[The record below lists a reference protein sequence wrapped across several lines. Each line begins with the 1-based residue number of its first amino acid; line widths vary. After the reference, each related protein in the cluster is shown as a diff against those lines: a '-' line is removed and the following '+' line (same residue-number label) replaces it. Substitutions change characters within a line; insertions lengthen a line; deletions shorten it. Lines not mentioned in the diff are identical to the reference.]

1 MSKQLIDIGI
11 QGNDGTGDSIRESF
25 RKVNENFNEL
35 YAIFGAGGTI
45 GFTNLGDAPA
55 SYAANQVIMAN
66 PAGSALTARTLI
78 GEGIG
83 FDASDDTVL
92 KIISLAGKLVD
103 ELNPKLN
110 GPLNISGQPIG
121 NIPDPT
127 QSLVTA
133 FNAAHPN
140 SQTSLAGLAI
150 SKGYADKSY
159 VRVSASGTLTDPL
172 KTRDE
177 PLRPE
182 TLLEDGS
189 ANPDYDVTLTGNY
202 LKNEAVQRQ
211 HVVYRGG
218 DTMTGPL
225 TLSDHPAPLAG
236 YGTPNNGADLQAAS
250 KFYVDN
256 ATYTS
261 GVNLYV
267 STNGDDLQSKTPPG
281 KEGRYWNYAYKTV
294 GAAALQAEN
303 LINLAS
309 SEPGPYRQRLIY
321 TVGPDTSFSTVQG
334 VTLTGG
340 NSAIPGYT
348 AASDLL
354 AANRSFIQNETIA
367 YLNNKY
373 VNTFSYNKSKCQRDV
388 QLILEAVGNDLVL
401 GTTFNSTRAATGYFN
416 STSAKVLSNQL
427 IQTIDGI
434 NFARDQILNYSY
446 NSSSVTTYI
455 NSVIDAICYDLA
467 FQSNYQSIVAGL
479 NFDFATTDLS
489 ATQMVDV
496 LNDLKVQIIAL
507 PEVAAVTT
515 AVTSIT
521 KNIATIVDIIETGD
535 VPTPTFS
542 PLSNTSSGLVS
553 AKELL
558 ISNIKF
564 IQAEVIAYL
573 STEFPT
579 LQYNRAT
586 CQRDVKYIVWALV
599 YDMFYGGNVQSI
611 YTANRYWIG
620 NQRQI
625 QALEVPGTTAAIR
638 YINDLAQAV
647 IVNGTTATLYQ
658 QSVSQYRNET
668 FQGGFAG
675 STSIATNV
683 ETMAGI
689 VYSQTAPDGAPTY
702 ISPPTL
708 ATDIANAKAIILA
721 NKQFIRDE
729 VLAYITERLNPLSIP
744 YYNPAT
750 CSRDTGYVIDALVH
764 DLIYGGNVETIN
776 AALAYYVGATA
787 GTTFTYNEAK
797 CKRDVGLIVNAVFND
812 LVLGTNYQTATAGLA
827 YLRAYNTLNYGTQKA
842 QTIDGINKAR
852 DLAISLMTDSGA
864 IATITAYMNTV
875 TDIIQNGVGNA
886 PALTYTNPTGI
897 STYRANAQLTLI
909 ANKAFLQAEVI
920 AYIAANLNPGT
931 IPNYNSTTCSR
942 DVGYM
947 IDAIIYDLT
956 YGGNSATV
964 AAANTYYN
972 AGVSINASE
981 ISATVSAY
989 TRLQTVIS
997 QVVQNTTVSKSAGNA
1012 ASQNT
1017 SNPAA
1022 DAGTGTAAS
1031 TLVGYLINI
1040 VSGGVAADPTIIAP
1054 TLSAGN
1060 SSYYIISNTVLAS
1073 LSSIQN
1079 GVIAYLNSTY
1089 NANSTASST
1098 IPQETVQ
1105 VANAFAQLKT
1115 LMPYLINNQTTWAYK
1130 AATNLTPQNTSL
1142 TSASLTGTSATRLNT
1157 LLQIVIDVVTSGP
1170 SAPAASTITQPTFTA
1185 GVNASL
1191 NADRTTILNNLTTIK
1206 SGVITYLNNTY
1217 SSSGFV
1223 YDQAK
1228 CARDVGIIVNSVLSD
1243 MVLGT
1248 NEGTVS
1254 AGLAYLR
1261 GYSSTVTSGQKAQ
1274 TIDGINKARDL
1285 ALSYISGSGTYS
1297 TSSAYIISSMQ
1308 LIVDIITAGRIA
1320 VPSVSPSLST
1330 VLAPFATARSAII
1343 ADRAT
1348 LQTEVTT
1355 YITQNFDV
1363 INDPVVIARITSLF
1377 GIITNLLQLGLST
1390 RTNPTYT
1397 TPSNV
1402 QAGFTNARRLILD
1415 NKDFILN
1422 ETIGWIDINQAGFTY
1437 DETKCRRDVGLIV
1450 NAVLDDLIFNTN
1462 YKTLTAAAAYLRSYS
1477 SVVTSTQKSQT
1488 IAGINKARDLVLA
1501 LITDPD
1507 AITFI
1512 TTNMAIVTSI
1522 INAVSMS
1529 GAPAVT
1535 YASPLNTDS
1544 GITGGVLQIKNN
1556 RQFLIE
1562 EVIAYINVNL
1572 NPGTIDQY
1580 NEATCRRDTG
1590 YVIDA
1595 IIYDLSYGGNSAI
1608 VTAADAYYNGV
1619 VNTIST
1625 EISAISSAYT
1635 RLKTV
1640 IGFIVQANITWTK
1653 TTGNTATQSTTGAAG
1668 SLVAATSAST
1678 SVQYVIDVVNGGV
1691 GAGPANVSPTYIN
1704 GANYASQN
1712 GSRALVLAGLTG
1724 VQNGVISFLN
1734 ATYQNLSY
1742 DPATCKR
1749 DLGYILEAV
1758 AYDITYGGNSAG
1770 AYAGFQYWQNGVRQ
1784 IAETEV
1790 EATLGAFNYAQQLC
1804 VLVSQNTAP
1813 SSIYSSTPQV
1823 INTNYIGGAIASG
1836 AINNSWNA
1844 VKGAAADNILAPIEE
1859 VFPDLTTGAYDDTL
1873 LGIRDI
1879 IQNNKTSIAF
1889 ATTNHLDIAFKG
1901 GFNYNEATCFRDV
1914 GLIIDAMRIDLLTG
1928 GNYQSVYAGKSYYKN
1943 ASAKAIAIGTQYTET
1958 TDGVLFAKNLA
1969 LQVLNQTTATRY
1981 QTLVTQVLNG
1991 SLSAS
1996 TIAKTTFA
2004 YNMDTILNIIQYGTG
2019 AAPGTS
2025 FGTGIWNI
2033 SISNGGNGY
2042 VDQGTPTN
2050 NDIIPAKVIVG
2061 INSQAFSSVVKY
2073 LPGVTA
2079 PNDII
2084 KVRLT
2089 KPAFYQVGE
2098 QIEFGEIVKDTQ
2110 IVIFVEAGVY
2120 YEDYPI
2126 KLSDN
2131 VSVKGDEFRRTIIRP
2146 LNRISQSPWRKVF
2159 FYRDSIIDAMELG
2172 PIDYATDYA
2181 SASSATLDG
2190 VSNKI
2195 IITLGTGQAP
2205 QDWINKVFMDDY
2217 QVTPGDY
2224 SKRGKAIVDSVSGN
2238 FMNCTVIYPFQAKGT
2253 RGAGTW
2259 HLYNTIN
2266 YGRHYLTDSLDVNSL
2281 AKNNREIDVFLCN
2294 DATRIN
2300 NLTLQGHGGF
2310 GMVLDPTGQIK
2321 TKSPYG
2327 QVCTSFSQSIN
2338 AKRFAGGQ
2346 FVDGFTGRLRGTI
2359 IGIADAG
2366 ITVTVQGAKNSGLD
2380 IRPPQPP
2387 CAFYVQ
2393 GFRYQINDVVSFDPV
2408 SATVV
2413 LTLDVATPYNAQA
2426 QYNNATCSRDV
2437 GLILDAVTND
2447 LVTGSNY
2454 QAVKA
2459 GQAYLRA
2466 DSSVVV
2472 STQLTQTIS
2481 GLNKAR
2487 DLAVAAVANSS
2498 NQTSIAASMATLNTI
2513 ITQGITASPTITYP
2527 ATVNTTTRSGYI
2539 KNNLQINRAFIQ
2551 QEITAYI
2558 ASTFAVRNIPNYN
2571 AVTCQ
2576 RDVGYMLDAICYDAM
2591 YGGNS
2596 AVWDSLLSYYGR
2608 SVDGETGINQIPGE
2622 ETYFQSAFTRLKTV
2636 VQQIVQNTTVTKSL
2650 GNTATQNTSI
2660 TAISSGDTEYTT
2672 LTTACDLI
2680 IDYVYDGIDNPTYT
2694 PRTAITLS
2702 GLDSTKLTSRASVLA
2717 AKSSIQTAV
2726 ISYLNSG
2733 GGLAIN
2739 IEMGGNK
2746 SMLANDFAMI
2756 NDLGYAIIAKNG
2768 AVTEQVSTFSYYCH
2782 THYWAA
2788 DGGQIRSVGGSN
2800 SHGDY
2805 GLRASGFD
2813 VTEKPDAV
2821 NLSYNMV
2828 QTAKVYKQG
2837 SVKGEMI
2844 PTTIKPA
2851 LAVWVIG
2858 WDYIPMTGSEIEI
2871 DHSQSGGN
2879 ITRYETSSVEHTTIT
2894 IGGQNVL
2901 KLSLS
2906 TAGNNGTS
2914 STGLSTAL
2922 YDGQLVTIRQLTGS
2936 KFYNI
2941 ANVNPTRPSTALQYN
2956 DNLGSIYRVI
2966 VYNLTEAT
2974 GELLPQ
2980 YQAILKTDTSF
2991 LYYKVVT
2998 DIVNITLADPDD
3010 ASKTMGS
3017 KVGDLKICILPLS
3030 LQSTIDQIN
3039 KGTYITG
3046 WQGRIHRVVSYTS
3059 PKYQSTGTYVS
3070 GGTGSDTTMIIN
3082 NVLGT
3087 INVGDLVSGTGFT
3100 TQTVLSVTTG
3110 VSTTTIVLS
3119 AVAGSQPTGTITFGV
3134 SKVGYINI
3142 DANPVANIAADGSS
3156 LPALAF
3162 NNKTVSALTGKYL
3175 VTYDIPYNASFTPVV
3190 DSYYAVAGNSNS
3202 NYNNSVRVVASIS
3215 NTQITVSSTVGLSVG
3230 QVVRSGT
3237 VGVTLPTGVIIQ
3249 NIDSSTQFTVSP
3261 AVWVPS
3267 GTSVVAATPATL
3279 ARIDI
3284 FNAGSGYTKPPIIT
3298 IQGLA
3303 DSIADITAQA
3313 TCTISNGSIDAITI
3327 VNPGFNYVSTPQ
3339 ITVTRADGDLSG
3351 TGGQLLAVLSST
3363 ATTSTTASAGRSTTQ
3378 ITVVYATDPGTIGV
3392 NDQATFT
3399 AQTTTTAL
3407 VVSAVSQGALAIGQ
3421 TINGVG
3427 VTPGTRITALQGP
3440 STYTTS
3446 SITST
3451 SSVITVTLAS
3461 ALPATPVAGM
3471 QVTITGATPG
3481 GYNTTW
3487 TIASGVSPTQ
3497 FTISSSAN
3505 YGTASVQGTVRPI
3518 ATGGIG
3524 YYTINNSQT
3533 IASEAMTSIIAVSSF
3548 TSNSGS
3554 GPYTIT
3560 FGLPTQGTAP
3570 TTNAYFKV
3578 EGHNNPLYN
3587 GIFQSGTNSTTSL
3600 VLSYPKD
3607 PGTGTL
3613 AAITTSGYVST
3624 TGTGPYLVTL
3634 TIPSQT
3640 YAPNL
3645 GSWWTVTGNTNT
3657 AYNGIFQC
3665 TGGSLTTIQLSYTT
3679 DPGVYSSSTTTTLT
3693 NTVFVTK
3700 RVTNA
3705 TSSTIGI
3712 STPFV
3717 TTDATTLRL
3726 GYPKDA
3732 AAQITTRISTCR
3744 ATGHDFLDIGT
3755 GSYST
3760 TNYPYQ
3766 IYGNPA
3772 KSRVD
3777 SQEIQEDGV
3786 GRVFYVTTDQNGIFR
3801 VGRFFT
3807 VDQGTGTVT
3816 FSASIALS
3824 NLDGLG
3830 FKRGV
3835 VVSEFSTDSA
3845 MTNNASDTVPVQAA
3859 IRGYIDKRLGI
3870 DHGGGPVKAADLIG
3884 PGYLPLSGSLG
3895 MKGAIN
3901 MANYGIG
3908 NVASPTSAGDAANRA
3923 YVDANVGGVNSLFKL
3938 SDQLIV
3944 NPISGNFLV
3953 YDATIGQSV
3962 NILGASGASGTVTFT
3977 FAALSTAPY
3986 QVGSTITV
3994 SGVNPSGYN
4003 GVYIVQACNTTTV
4016 QVLSAFFTAY
4026 LNGGTIINGKFKN
4039 VATPTGDVNLN
4050 YSTGTGTFTTVI
4062 QSNKIVDSMVN
4073 SAAAIAQSKLA
4084 MRVADTSASAPGSPD
4099 QSVLGLARFDSTE
4112 FTATNGWIT
4121 IKASTDA
4128 NTGVR
4133 LNTIQFIGASSILG
4147 NLGGVAAAPVELTPG
4162 AVVTAGDGVKNASF
4176 TSNGAMTRTGAS
4188 TYSVTAITTNGA
4200 NDSLVKTDGSGN
4212 INVKQLQVDGYKVI
4226 DTTPA
4231 NPSVEFYTPGAFQF
4245 LTVQGSDAGSTV
4257 STFTG
4262 TIDIA
4267 GGTLRARSLT
4277 TGAVATTGSI
4287 VGQWSI
4293 GASSQIDFSNGTLK
4307 STSLTTGSSSDTGSI
4322 VGSWSIGSGSKINF
4336 TSGTLQSTTLTTGA
4350 VGTAGTI
4357 TGVWSL
4363 SGASQ
4368 LEATYSADLAEY
4380 YEGDMTYE
4388 VGTVLVFGG
4397 DKEVTTTDEMND
4409 TRVAGVVSNTAAYSM
4424 YAACPG
4430 FKNLIA
4436 LQGRVP
4442 VKVVGRV
4449 RKGDMLTTSSTP
4461 GYAVKANDP
4470 KLGSIIGKALEDKDY
4485 GEAGTIQVAVGRM

>member
-45 GFTNLGDAPA
+45 GFTNLADAPA
-55 SYAANQVIMAN
+55 SYGTNQILMSN
-66 PAGSALTARTLI
+66 PSGTALTARTI
-78 GEGIG
+78 VGDGIG
-83 FDASDDTVL
+83 FDASEESVL
-92 KIISLAGKLVD
+92 KIISLAGKLRD
-103 ELNPKLN
+103 ELNPKVS
-110 GPLNISGQPIG
+110 GPLNVNNQAIG
-121 NIPDPT
+121 NIPDPSP
-127 QSLVTA
+127 SLVTA
-133 FNAAHPN
+133 FNATHPTA
-140 SQTSLAGLAI
+140 QTTIDGLAV

-177 PLRPE
+177 PQLPE
-182 TLLEDGS
+182 SLLEDGS

-225 TLSDHPAPLAG
+225 TLSDHPAPMAG
-236 YGTPNNGADLQAAS
+236 YGTPNSGSDLQAAS

-256 ATYTS
+256 ATFSS

-267 STNGDDLQSKTPPG
+267 STNGDDLQAKTPPG

-321 TVGPDTSFSTVQG
+321 TTGADTSYSTVQG
-334 VTLTGG
+334 VTLSGG
-340 NSAIPGYT
+340 NSGNT
-348 AASDLL
+348 GFTDAADLL
-354 AANRSFIQNETIA
+354 ALNRSFIQNETIA
-367 YLNNKY
+367 YINNKY
-373 VNTFSYNKSKCQRDV
+373 VNEFSYNKTKCQRDIR
-388 QLILEAVGNDLVL
+388 LILEAVGNDLVL

-427 IQTIDGI
+427 IQTIEGI

-446 NSSSVTTYI
+446 SGTQVEAYI
-455 NSVIDAICYDLA
+455 NNVIDAICYDLA

-479 NFDFATTDLS
+479 DFSYAGTELS
-489 ATQMVDV
+489 IEQMVAV
-496 LNDLKVQIIAL
+496 LNDLKTQIVAL
-507 PEVAAVTT
+507 SEVAAVVT
-515 AVTSIT
+515 AVNSVTN
-521 KNIATIVDIIETGD
+521 NIATIIDIIRTGE
-535 VPTPTFS
+535 VPTPTFT
-542 PLSNTSSGLVS
+542 PLSNTLTGIES

-558 ISNIKF
+558 IDNVRF
-564 IQAEVIAYL
+564 IQAEIVAFL

-586 CQRDVKYIVWALV
+586 CQRDVKYILWALV
-599 YDMFYGGNVQSI
+599 YDMYYGGNAQSI

-620 NQRQI
+620 NQLQI
-625 QALEVPGTTAAIR
+625 QSLEVPGTVAAVR
-638 YINDLAQAV
+638 YINTLVQAI
-647 IVNGTTATLYQ
+647 IVNGNPATLYQ

-668 FQGGFAG
+668 FQGGIAG
-675 STSIATNV
+675 SISLATNI
-683 ETMAGI
+683 ESMAGI
-689 VYSQTAPDGAPTY
+689 IYSQTAPNGTVTY
-702 ISPPTL
+702 INPPAL
-708 ATDIANAKAIILA
+708 ANDKVNASAIIRA
-721 NKQFIRDE
+721 NKQFLRDE
-729 VLAYITERLNPLSIP
+729 LLAYIGERLDPENIP
-744 YYNPAT
+744 DYNPAT
-750 CSRDTGYVIDALVH
+750 CSRDTAYIIDALVH
-764 DLIYGGNVETIN
+764 DLIYGGNVQTIN

-797 CKRDVGLIVNAVFND
+797 CKRDVGLIVTAVFND
-812 LVLGTNYQTATAGLA
+812 LTFGTNYKTATAGLA
-827 YLRAYNTLNYGTQKA
+827 YLRAYNSLNYTTQKA

-864 IATITAYMNTV
+864 ISTITAYMATV

-886 PALTYTNPTGI
+886 PALTYPNPTGI
-897 STYRANAQLTLI
+897 TSNRANAKLTLI

-920 AYIAANLNPGT
+920 AYIADNLNPGT

-947 IDAIIYDLT
+947 IDAMVYDLT

-964 AAANTYYN
+964 AAADTYYN
-972 AGVSINASE
+972 NGVSINASE

-989 TRLQTVIS
+989 QRLQTVIS
-997 QVVQNTTVSKSAGNA
+997 QVVQNTTVTKSA
-1012 ASQNT
+1012 
-1017 SNPAA
+1017 SNSATQYTGGVAA
-1022 DAGTGTAAS
+1022 DAGTGTVLS
-1031 TLVGYLINI
+1031 TLVSYLINI
-1040 VSGGVAADPTIIAP
+1040 VSGGVAANPTIVQP
-1054 TLSAGN
+1054 TLTAGN
-1060 SSYYIISNTVLAS
+1060 TNYYLISNTVLAS

-1098 IPQETVQ
+1098 IPNETVQ
-1105 VANAFAQLKT
+1105 VANAFVQLKS
-1115 LMPYLINNQTTWAYK
+1115 LMPAIISNGTVWDYK
-1130 AATNLTPQNTSL
+1130 AVTNLTPQNV
-1142 TSASLTGTSATRLNT
+1142 SLTGASVSGVSATAINS
-1157 LLQIVIDVVTSGP
+1157 LLQIVIDVVNLGP
-1170 SAPAASTITQPTFTA
+1170 SAPSASTVTQPTHTA

-1191 NADRTTILNNLTTIK
+1191 NSDRTTILANLATIK
-1206 SGVITYLNNTY
+1206 TGVISYLDATY

-1223 YDQAK
+1223 YDKVK
-1228 CARDVGIIVNSVLSD
+1228 CARDVGIIVDAVLSD

-1261 GYSSTVTSGQKAQ
+1261 GYSSTVTTGQKSQ
-1274 TIDGINKARDL
+1274 TIAGINKARDL
-1285 ALSYISGSGTYS
+1285 ALAYISGSGTYS
-1297 TSSAYIISSMQ
+1297 TSSAIIIDSMQ
-1308 LIVDIITAGRIA
+1308 LIVDIIVAGRVAIDE
-1320 VPSVSPSLST
+1320 VLPSLST
-1330 VLAPFATARSAII
+1330 VITPLLTARTSII
-1343 ADRAT
+1343 DAT
-1348 LQTEVTT
+1348 PDFQDAVTT

-1363 INDPVVIARITSLF
+1363 INDPAVIAQITNLF
-1377 GIITNLLQLGLST
+1377 GIITNLLQLGLAT

-1397 TPSNV
+1397 SPSTV
-1402 QAGFTNARRLILD
+1402 QAGFTNARRLILE
-1415 NKDFILN
+1415 NKQFILD
-1422 ETIGWIDINQAGFTY
+1422 ETIGWIDINQSGFSY
-1437 DETKCRRDVGLIV
+1437 DEAKCRRDVGLIV

-1462 YKTLTAAAAYLRSYS
+1462 YKTLTAAGAYLRSYS
-1477 SVVTSTQKSQT
+1477 SVVTDSQKSQT
-1488 IAGINKARDLVLA
+1488 IAGINKARDLAVA
-1501 LITDPD
+1501 LITNTD
-1507 AITFI
+1507 AINFI
-1512 TTNMAIVTSI
+1512 NANMAIVTSI
-1522 INAVSMS
+1522 INAVSLS
-1529 GAPAVT
+1529 GAPALT
-1535 YASPLNTDS
+1535 YALPLNTAT
-1544 GITGGVLQIKNN
+1544 GITSGATQIRNN
-1556 RQFLIE
+1556 KQFLIE
-1562 EVIAYINVNL
+1562 EVIAFINANL

-1590 YVIDA
+1590 FIIDA
-1595 IIYDLSYGGNSAI
+1595 IVYDLLYGGNSA
-1608 VTAADAYYNGV
+1608 VVVAAEAYYDGV
-1619 VNTIST
+1619 VNTVST
-1625 EISAISSAYT
+1625 EIAAISSAYT

-1640 IGFIVQANITWTK
+1640 ISFVAQANVSWTK
-1653 TTGNTATQSTTGAAG
+1653 TVGNTATQSTTGAAG
-1668 SLVAATSAST
+1668 SLTAATNAST
-1678 SVQYVIDVVNGGV
+1678 SVQYIIDVVENGI
-1691 GAGPANVSPTYIN
+1691 GAAPSNVAPTYVN
-1704 GANYASQN
+1704 GTNYSVYN
-1712 GSRALVLAGLTG
+1712 SSRGTILSGLTG
-1724 VQNGVISFLN
+1724 VQNGVISYLN
-1734 ATYQNLSY
+1734 STYQTLSY
-1742 DPATCKR
+1742 DPNTCKR

-1770 AYAGFQYWQNGVRQ
+1770 AYAGFQYWQNDVRQ
-1784 IAETEV
+1784 IAEAEV

-1813 SSIYSSTPQV
+1813 STIYSSTPQV
-1823 INTNYIGGAIASG
+1823 VNPAYIGGAVAST
-1836 AINNSWNA
+1836 AINGSWNA
-1844 VKGAAADNILAPIEE
+1844 VKGAAEDNVLPPIEQ
-1859 VFPDLTTGAYDDTL
+1859 VFPDLTTGAYDEGL
-1873 LGIRDI
+1873 LSVRDI
-1879 IQNNKTSIAF
+1879 IQNNKTAIGF
-1889 ATTNHLDIAFKG
+1889 ATTNYLDVKFKG

-1928 GNYQSVYAGKSYYKN
+1928 GTYQSVYAGKSYYKN
-1943 ASAKAIAIGTQYTET
+1943 ASAKAIAIGTQYSET
-1958 TDGVLFAKNLA
+1958 VDGIVFAKNLA
-1969 LQVLNQTTATRY
+1969 TQVLNQITATRY
-1981 QTLVTQVLNG
+1981 QTLIPQVTNNAKVP
-1991 SLSAS
+1991 S
-1996 TIAKTTFA
+1996 TQAKNQFVVQM
-2004 YNMDTILNIIQYGTG
+2004 NILLNIIQYGSG
-2019 AAPGTS
+2019 AAPTPS
-2025 FGTGIWNI
+2025 FGTGIWSI

-2042 VDQGTPTN
+2042 VDQGTPSN

-2061 INSQAFSSVVKY
+2061 ISSQAFASVVKY

-2079 PNDII
+2079 PTDTIQ
-2084 KVRLT
+2084 VRLT
-2089 KPAFYQVGE
+2089 RPAFYQVGE
-2098 QIEFGEIVKDTQ
+2098 QLEFGEIVKDTQ

-2120 YEDYPI
+2120 LEDYPI

-2146 LNRISQSPWRKVF
+2146 LNRTSQSPWRKVF

-2172 PIDYATDYA
+2172 PINYTTDYA

-2205 QDWINKVFMDDY
+2205 QDWIGKVFMDDY
-2217 QVTPGDY
+2217 QITPGDY

-2238 FMNCTVIYPFQAKGT
+2238 FMNCTVIYPFQVKGT

-2266 YGRHYLTDSLDVNSL
+2266 YGRHYLTNPLDVDSP
-2281 AKNNREIDVFLCN
+2281 AKNNRELDVFLCN
-2294 DATRIN
+2294 DAVRVN

-2310 GMVLDPTGQIK
+2310 AMVLDPTGQIK

-2359 IGIADAG
+2359 IGVADAG
-2366 ITVTVQGAKNSGLD
+2366 ITITVQGAKNSGLD

-2393 GFRYQINDVVSFDPV
+2393 GFRYQINDVVSFDSV

-2413 LTLDVATPYNAQA
+2413 LTLDVATPYNAAA

-2447 LVTGSNY
+2447 LVTGSNF
-2454 QAVKA
+2454 QSIKA

-2487 DLAVAAVANSS
+2487 DLAVATVANSS
-2498 NQTSIAASMATLNTI
+2498 NQTSLAASMAVINTI
-2513 ITQGITASPTITYP
+2513 ITQGVTATPTITYP
-2527 ATVNTTTRSGYI
+2527 STVNTTVKATQAKDI
-2539 KNNLQINRAFIQ
+2539 LIANRAFVQ
-2551 QEITAYI
+2551 QEITAWI
-2558 ASTFAVRNIPNYN
+2558 SANFNVRNIPNYN

-2576 RDVGYMLDAICYDAM
+2576 RDVGYTIDAIIYDII

-2596 AVWDSLLSYYGR
+2596 MIFDACLSYYGR
-2608 SVDGETGINQIPGE
+2608 SVAGETGSVQIPGE
-2622 ETYFQSAFTRLKTV
+2622 EAVNTAAYGRVKIVL
-2636 VQQIVQNTTVTKSL
+2636 QQLLLNTTVTRSL
-2650 GNTATQNTSI
+2650 GNTAVQNTSLTPLVNTDAEYLKVGTEMDIVTDYVADGI
-2660 TAISSGDTEYTT
+2660 TAVTRSSITT
-2672 LTTACDLI
+2672 
-2680 IDYVYDGIDNPTYT
+2680 
-2694 PRTAITLS
+2694 S
-2702 GLDSTKLTSRASVLA
+2702 GLDSTKLTSRASVLS
-2717 AKSSIQTAV
+2717 AKSDIQSAV

-2805 GLRASGFD
+2805 GLRASGYD

-2828 QTAKVYKQG
+2828 QTSKVYKQG

-2844 PTTIKPA
+2844 PTAIKPA
-2851 LAVWVIG
+2851 LAVWIIG

-2871 DHSQSGGN
+2871 DHSQSGGTL
-2879 ITRYETSSVEHTTIT
+2879 TRYETSAVEHTSIT

-2922 YDGQLVTIRQLTGS
+2922 YDGQIVTIRQLTAS

-2956 DNLGSIYRVI
+2956 DNLASIYRVI
-2966 VYNLTEAT
+2966 VYNLTEST

-2980 YQAILKTDTSF
+2980 FQAILKTDTSF

-2998 DIVNITLADPDD
+2998 DITNIILPDPDD
-3010 ASKTMGS
+3010 AGKTLGS
-3017 KVGDLKICILPLS
+3017 KVGDLKICILPIS

-3046 WQGRIHRVVSYTS
+3046 WQGRIHRIVSYTL
-3059 PKYQSTGTYVS
+3059 PTYQSTGTYVS
-3070 GGTGSDTTMIIN
+3070 GGTGSDTTLIVN

-3087 INVGDLVSGTGFT
+3087 IMVGDIVSGTGFT

-3110 VSTTTIVLS
+3110 TSTTSIVLS
-3119 AVAGSQPTGTITFGV
+3119 AVASTTPLGTITFGV
-3134 SKVGYINI
+3134 SKVGYINL
-3142 DANPVANIAADGSS
+3142 DANPIVNIAADGSTI
-3156 LPALAF
+3156 PALAYIS
-3162 NNKTVSALTGKYL
+3162 KSVSAATGRYL
-3175 VTYDIPYNASFTPVV
+3175 VTWDVPYNASFTPTV
-3190 DSYYAVAGNSNS
+3190 DAYYTVAGNSNS
-3202 NYNNSVRVVASIS
+3202 NYNKDVRVVSVVS
-3215 NTQITVSSTVGLSVG
+3215 TTQITVSSTVGLTTGMVI
-3230 QVVRSGT
+3230 RSNTPGI
-3237 VGVTLPTGVIIQ
+3237 TLPAGVIIQ
-3249 NIDSSTQFTVSP
+3249 NVDSVTQFTVSP
-3261 AVWVPS
+3261 AIWLPAN
-3267 GTSVVAATPATL
+3267 TSVVAAVPATL
-3279 ARIDI
+3279 VRIDI
-3284 FNAGSGYTKPPIIT
+3284 SNAGSGYTKAPIIT

-3303 DSIADITAQA
+3303 DSLADITAQA
-3313 TCTISNGSIDAITI
+3313 TCTISNGAIDTITI
-3327 VNPGFNYVSTPQ
+3327 VNPGFNYVGQPLVS
-3339 ITVTRADGDLSG
+3339 VARADGDT
-3351 TGGQLLAVLSST
+3351 TGIGAQLLAVLS
-3363 ATTSTTASAGRSTTQ
+3363 ATSTTNTTAAAGKNTIQ
-3378 ITVVYATDPGTIGV
+3378 ITTVYATDPGTPGI

-3399 AQTTTTAL
+3399 AQTNSTAL
-3407 VVSAVSQGALAIGQ
+3407 IVSAVSQGALAIGQ

-3427 VTPGTRITALQGP
+3427 ITTDTRITAAQSP
-3440 STYTTS
+3440 TTYTTT
-3446 SITST
+3446 SITSNST
-3451 SSVITVTLAS
+3451 TITVTLAS

-3471 QVTITGATPG
+3471 QVTITGATPS

-3487 TIASGVSPTQ
+3487 TIASGISPTQ
-3497 FTISSSAN
+3497 FTIANASN

-3524 YYTINNSQT
+3524 YYTISNSQSV
-3533 IASEAMTSIIAVSSF
+3533 ASIAMTSAIAVSSF

-3554 GPYTIT
+3554 GPYTIV
-3560 FGLPTQGTAP
+3560 FGLPTQANAP
-3570 TTNAYFKV
+3570 ATSGYYKV

-3587 GIFQSGTNSTTSL
+3587 GVFQSSASGQSTSSIS
-3600 VLSYPKD
+3600 LSYAKD
-3607 PGTGTL
+3607 PGAGTL
-3613 AAITTSGYVST
+3613 AAITVTSYT
-3624 TGTGPYLVTL
+3624 DKTGTGPYLVTYA
-3634 TIPSQT
+3634 IPSQS
-3640 YAPNL
+3640 YAPTT
-3645 GSWWTVTGNTNT
+3645 GSWWTVSGNAT
-3657 AYNGIFQC
+3657 AGYNATVQC
-3665 TGGSLTTIQLSYTT
+3665 TASTSTSITLSYPS
-3679 DPGVYSSSTTTTLT
+3679 DPGSFGVNATTLT
-3693 NTVFVTK
+3693 NTVYVSK

-3705 TSSTIGI
+3705 SSSTIGI

-3726 GYPKDA
+3726 GYPKDT

-3859 IRGYIDKRLGI
+3859 IRGYIDKRLGL
-3870 DHGGGPVKAADLIG
+3870 DHGGGPVKTADLVG
-3884 PGYLPLSGSLG
+3884 PGYMPLSGSLG

-3908 NVASPTSAGDAANRA
+3908 NVATPVSFGDAANKA
-3923 YVDANVGGVNSLFKL
+3923 YVDANITGVNSSYKL
-3938 SDQLIV
+3938 ADQVIV
-3944 NPISGNFLV
+3944 NPISGNLHV

-3962 NILGASGASGTVTFT
+3962 NIIGASGASGTVTFT
-3977 FAALSTAPY
+3977 FAALVAAPY
-3986 QVGSTITV
+3986 QPGMTVTV

-4003 GVYIVQACNTTTV
+4003 GVYVVQTCSTTNITV
-4016 QVLSAFFTAY
+4016 ISSFFTAY
-4026 LNGGTIINGKFKN
+4026 SSGGTIVGGKWKN
-4039 VATPTGDVNLN
+4039 VASPTGDVNLN

-4062 QSNKIVDSMVN
+4062 QSDKIVNSMVN

-4084 MRVADTSASAPGSPD
+4084 LRAADTSASAPGSPD

-4121 IKASTDA
+4121 IKTSTDA

-4133 LNTIQFIGASSILG
+4133 LSTIQFIGANSILG
-4147 NLGGVAAAPVELTPG
+4147 NLGGVAAAPAELTPG

-4188 TYSVTAITTNGA
+4188 TYSVTPISTNGA
-4200 NDSLVKTDGSGN
+4200 NSSLVQTDANGAIN
-4212 INVKQLQVDGYKVI
+4212 IKQLQVDGYKVI

-4231 NPSVEFYTPGAFQF
+4231 NPSVEFFTPGNFQF
-4245 LTVQGSDAGSTV
+4245 LTVQGIDAGSTV
-4257 STFTG
+4257 ATFTG
-4262 TIDIA
+4262 TIDIS
-4267 GGTLRARSLT
+4267 GGTLRSRSIT

-4287 VGQWSI
+4287 VGQWSV

-4307 STSLTTGSSSDTGSI
+4307 STTLTTGSSTDNGSL
-4322 VGSWSIGSGSKINF
+4322 VGIWTLGSGSKLNLS
-4336 TSGTLQSTTLTTGA
+4336 SGTLQTTTLSTGA

-4380 YEGDMTYE
+4380 YEGDMDYE

-4397 DKEVTTTDEMND
+4397 DKEVTTTSEMND

-4449 RKGDMLTTSSTP
+4449 RKGDMLTTSATP
-4461 GYAVKANDP
+4461 GYAVKATTP
-4470 KLGSIIGKALEDKDY
+4470 TLGSIIGKALEDKDY

>member
-45 GFTNLGDAPA
+45 GFTNLGDAPS

-66 PAGSALTARTLI
+66 PAGSALTARTLT
-78 GEGIG
+78 GDGIA

-110 GPLNISGQPIG
+110 GPLNASSQPIG

-127 QSLVTA
+127 PALVTA
-133 FNAAHPN
+133 FNSAHPTQ
-140 SQTSLAGLAI
+140 QTTLGGLAI

-159 VRVSASGTLTDPL
+159 VRVSDSGTLSDPL
-172 KTRDE
+172 KTRNE
-177 PLRPE
+177 PLLPE
-182 TLLEDGS
+182 ALLADGT
-189 ANPDYDVTLTGNY
+189 ANPDYDVTLTSNY

-225 TLSDHPAPLAG
+225 TLSDHPAPLQG
-236 YGTPNNGADLQAAS
+236 YGTPNNAADLQAAS

-256 ATYTS
+256 STYSS

-267 STNGDDLQSKTPPG
+267 STNGDDLQAKTPPG
-281 KEGRYWNYAYKTV
+281 KEGRFWNYAYKTV

-321 TVGPDTSFSTVQG
+321 TTGADTYYSTVQS

-340 NSAIPGYT
+340 NSANTGYT
-348 AASDLL
+348 NASDLL

-373 VNTFSYNKSKCQRDV
+373 VNQFSYNKSKCQRDI
-388 QLILEAVGNDLVL
+388 QLILDAVANDLVL

-434 NFARDQILNYSY
+434 NFARDQILSYSY
-446 NSSSVTTYI
+446 NSDSVTSYI
-455 NSVIDAICYDLA
+455 NIIIDALCYDIA
-467 FQSNYQSIVAGL
+467 FQSNYQSIIAGL
-479 NFDFATTDLS
+479 DFNYATTDLS
-489 ATQMVDV
+489 ANQMVDV
-496 LNDLKVQIIAL
+496 LNDLLAQIIAL
-507 PEVAAVTT
+507 PDVAAVTT
-515 AVTSIT
+515 VVKLITS
-521 KNIATIVDIIETGD
+521 NIAIIVNIIQGGD
-535 VPTPTFS
+535 VPTPTFT
-542 PLSNTSSGLVS
+542 PLSNTLSGIVS
-553 AKELL
+553 AEALL

-564 IQAEVIAYL
+564 IQAEIVAFL
-573 STEFPT
+573 STEYPT
-579 LQYNRAT
+579 LQYNRVT
-586 CQRDVKYIVWALV
+586 CQRDVKYIVWALI
-599 YDMFYGGNVQSI
+599 YDMYYGGNAQSI

-625 QALEVPGTTAAIR
+625 QSLEVPGTAAAIR
-638 YINDLAQAV
+638 YINQLAQAI
-647 IVNGTTATLYQ
+647 IVNGNPATLYQ

-689 VYSQTAPDGAPTY
+689 VYSQTAPNGTPTY

-708 ATDIANAKAIILA
+708 GTDLANAKAIILA

-750 CSRDTGYVIDALVH
+750 CSRDTGYIIDAVVH

-787 GTTFTYNEAK
+787 GTTFTYNETK
-797 CKRDVGLIVNAVFND
+797 CKRDVGLIVTGVFND
-812 LVLGTNYQTATAGLA
+812 LTLGTNYQTVTAGLA
-827 YLRAYNTLNYGTQKA
+827 YLRAYNSLNYGTQKA

-864 IATITAYMNTV
+864 IATITANMATV

-886 PALTYTNPTGI
+886 PSVTYTNPTGI
-897 STYRANAQLTLI
+897 SAGHANAKLTLI
-909 ANKAFLQAEVI
+909 SNKAFLQAEVI

-931 IPNYNSTTCSR
+931 IPNYNSTTCQR

-947 IDAIIYDLT
+947 IDAMIYDLT

-972 AGVSINASE
+972 AGISINASE
-981 ISATVSAY
+981 ITATVSAY

-997 QVVQNTTVSKSAGNA
+997 QVVQNITVSKSAGNA
-1012 ASQNT
+1012 ASQDT
-1017 SNPAA
+1017 SHTAA
-1022 DAGTGTAAS
+1022 DSGTGTYLS
-1031 TLVGYLINI
+1031 GLVGSLINI
-1040 VSGGVAADPTIIAP
+1040 VSSGVSADPTIISP

-1060 SSYYIISNTVLAS
+1060 TSYYTISNTVLSS

-1098 IPQETVQ
+1098 ISNETTQ

-1115 LMPYLINNQTTWAYK
+1115 LMPYLINNQTTWPYK

-1142 TSASLTGTSATRLNT
+1142 TAASQSGTSATALNT
-1157 LLQIVIDVVTSGP
+1157 LLQIVIDVVNLGP
-1170 SAPAASTITQPTFTA
+1170 SAPSASTITQPTFTA
-1185 GVNASL
+1185 GANVSL
-1191 NADRTTILNNLTTIK
+1191 NADRTTILANLTAIK
-1206 SGVITYLNNTY
+1206 SGVISYLNATY
-1217 SSSGFV
+1217 SASGFV

-1228 CARDVGIIVNSVLSD
+1228 CARDVGIIVTSVLSD

-1274 TIDGINKARDL
+1274 TIAGINKARDL
-1285 ALSYISGSGTYS
+1285 ALSYISSSSTYT
-1297 TSSAYIISSMQ
+1297 TSSAAIIASMQ

-1320 VPSVSPSLST
+1320 VDQVLPSLTT
-1330 VLAPFATARSAII
+1330 VLTPLKTARNAII

-1348 LQTEVTT
+1348 LQTEVTN

-1363 INDPVVIARITSLF
+1363 INDPVIIANITSLF
-1377 GIITNLLQLGLST
+1377 GIITNLLSLGLST
-1390 RTNPTYT
+1390 RTDPTFT

-1402 QAGFTNARRLILD
+1402 QAGFTNARRLILA
-1415 NKDFILN
+1415 NKQFILD
-1422 ETIGWIDINQAGFTY
+1422 ETIGWIDTNQAGFTY

-1477 SVVTSTQKSQT
+1477 SVVTSSQKSQT
-1488 IAGINKARDLVLA
+1488 IAGINKARDLAIA
-1501 LITDPD
+1501 LITNAD

-1522 INAVSMS
+1522 IDAVSMS

-1535 YASPLNTDS
+1535 YALPLNTDS
-1544 GITGGVLQIKNN
+1544 GITSGATQIRNN

-1595 IIYDLSYGGNSAI
+1595 IVYDLLYGGNSAV

-1625 EISAISSAYT
+1625 EITAISSAYT

-1640 IGFIVQANITWTK
+1640 IGFVVQGNITWTK
-1653 TTGNTATQSTTGAAG
+1653 TVGNTSTQSTTGAAG
-1668 SLVAATSAST
+1668 SLVAATSASA
-1678 SVQYVIDVVNGGV
+1678 SVQYVIDVVNGGI
-1691 GAGPANVSPTYIN
+1691 GAAPANVAPTYIN
-1704 GANYASQN
+1704 GANYGSFNA
-1712 GSRALVLAGLTG
+1712 SRALVLAGLTG

-1742 DPATCKR
+1742 NPATCKR
-1749 DLGYILEAV
+1749 DLGYILEAI

-1784 IAETEV
+1784 IADTEV

-1813 SSIYSSTPQV
+1813 SSLYSSTQQV
-1823 INTNYIGGAIASG
+1823 INTNYIGGAVAASS
-1836 AINNSWNA
+1836 INNSWNA
-1844 VKGAAADNILAPIEE
+1844 VKGAAADNILAPIEL
-1859 VFPDLTTGAYDDTL
+1859 VYPDLTTGAYDTTL
-1873 LGIRDI
+1873 LGIHDI
-1879 IQNNKTSIAF
+1879 IENNKVSIGY

-1958 TDGVLFAKNLA
+1958 IDGIRFAKNLA

-1991 SLSAS
+1991 SKIASAPA
-1996 TIAKTTFA
+1996 ITTLG
-2004 YNMDTILNIIQYGTG
+2004 YNMDTVLNIIQYGTG

-2079 PNDII
+2079 PNDTIQ
-2084 KVRLT
+2084 VRLT
-2089 KPAFYQVGE
+2089 KPAFYSVGE

-2195 IITLGTGQAP
+2195 VITLGTGQAP

-2253 RGAGTW
+2253 KGAGTW

-2266 YGRHYLTDSLDVNSL
+2266 YGRHYLTDPLDVNSQ
-2281 AKNNREIDVFLCN
+2281 AKNNRDLDVFLCN

-2366 ITVTVQGAKNSGLD
+2366 ITITVQGAKNSGLD

-2393 GFRYQINDVVSFDPV
+2393 GYRYQINDVVSFDPV

-2413 LTLDVATPYNAQA
+2413 LTLDVATPYNAAA

-2487 DLAVAAVANSS
+2487 DLAVASVANSS
-2498 NQTSIAASMATLNTI
+2498 NQTSIAASMATINTI
-2513 ITQGITASPTITYP
+2513 ITQGVTASPTITYP
-2527 ATVNTTTRSGYI
+2527 ATVNTTTKSVYI

-2576 RDVGYMLDAICYDAM
+2576 RDVGYMIDALCYDTI

-2608 SVDGETGINQIPGE
+2608 SIDGETGINQIPGE
-2622 ETYFQSAFTRLKTV
+2622 ETYFQSAFTRFKAV
-2636 VQQIVQNTTVTKSL
+2636 VQQIVQNSTVTKSL
-2650 GNTATQNTSI
+2650 GNTATQDKTT

-2672 LTTACDLI
+2672 LTSSCDLI

-2694 PRTAITLS
+2694 PRTTITLTN
-2702 GLDSTKLTSRASVLA
+2702 LDSTKLTSRASVLA
-2717 AKSSIQTAV
+2717 AKSTIQTNV
-2726 ISYLNSG
+2726 ISFLNSG

-2837 SVKGEMI
+2837 SVKGEMV
-2844 PTTIKPA
+2844 PTAIKPA
-2851 LAVWVIG
+2851 LAVWIIG

-2871 DHSQSGGN
+2871 DHSQSGGT

-3017 KVGDLKICILPLS
+3017 KVGDLKICVLPIS

-3039 KGTYITG
+3039 KGTYVTG
-3046 WQGRIHRVVSYTS
+3046 WQGRVHRVVSYTP
-3059 PKYQSTGTYVS
+3059 PKYQSTATYVS
-3070 GGTGSDTTMIIN
+3070 GGVGSDTTLIVN

-3134 SKVGYINI
+3134 SKVGYITI
-3142 DANPVANIAADGSS
+3142 DANPVTNIAADGSS

-3162 NNKTVSALTGKYL
+3162 NNKVVSAATGKYL
-3175 VTYDIPYNASFTPVV
+3175 VTYDIPYNPAFTPVV
-3190 DSYYAVAGNSNS
+3190 DSYYTVVGNSNS
-3202 NYNNSVRVVASIS
+3202 SYNGDVRVVASTSI
-3215 NTQITVSSTVGLSVG
+3215 TQLTVSSTVGLTTG
-3230 QVVRSGT
+3230 MVVRGT
-3237 VGVTLPTGVIIQ
+3237 GGLTLPTGVIIQ
-3249 NIDSSTQFTVSP
+3249 SIDSTTQFTVSP
-3261 AVWVPS
+3261 AIWVPS
-3267 GTSVVAATPATL
+3267 GSGVVAAIPATL
-3279 ARIDI
+3279 VRIDI
-3284 FNAGSGYTKPPIIT
+3284 FNAGSGYTKPPLIT
-3298 IQGLA
+3298 IQGQA

-3313 TCTISNGSIDAITI
+3313 TCTITNGVIDTITI

-3339 ITVTRADGDLSG
+3339 ITVTRASGDTTG
-3351 TGGQLLAVLSST
+3351 TGGQLLAVLSAT
-3363 ATTSTTASAGRSTTQ
+3363 ATSSTTAAAGRSTTQ
-3378 ITVVYATDPGTIGV
+3378 ITVVYATDPGTAGV
-3392 NDQATFT
+3392 NDQATIT
-3399 AQTTTTAL
+3399 AQTSTTAL

-3440 STYTTS
+3440 STYTTT

-3451 SSVITVTLAS
+3451 SSTITVTLS
-3461 ALPATPVAGM
+3461 SSLPATPVAGM

-3487 TIASGVSPTQ
+3487 TIASGLSPTQ
-3497 FTISSSAN
+3497 FTIASSAN

-3518 ATGGIG
+3518 ATGGVG

-3533 IASEAMTSIIAVSSF
+3533 IASEAMTSIVAVSSF
-3548 TSNSGS
+3548 TSVSGS
-3554 GPYTIT
+3554 GPYTVT

-3600 VLSYPKD
+3600 VLTYSSN

-3613 AAITTSGYVST
+3613 ASFTSSGYVST
-3624 TGTGPYLVTL
+3624 SGTGPYLITL
-3634 TIPSQT
+3634 TIPTQS

-3665 TGGSLTTIQLSYTT
+3665 VGGSTTTIQLSYTT

-3705 TSSTIGI
+3705 TSSTVGI
-3712 STPFV
+3712 STPFI

-3835 VVSEFSTDSA
+3835 VVSEFSTDSS

-3859 IRGYIDKRLGI
+3859 IRGYIDKRLGL
-3870 DHGGGPVKAADLIG
+3870 DHGGGPVKTADLIG

-3908 NVASPTSAGDAANRA
+3908 NVATPTNAGDAANKA
-3923 YVDANVGGVNSLFKL
+3923 YVDGNIVGVNSLFKL
-3938 SDQLIV
+3938 SDQIVV
-3944 NPISGNFLV
+3944 NPISGNFMV
-3953 YDATIGQSV
+3953 YDATVGQSI
-3962 NILGASGASGTVTFT
+3962 NILNASGASGTVTFT

-3986 QVGSTITV
+3986 QVGSTVTI

-4003 GVYIVQACNTTTV
+4003 GVYVVQACNTTTI
-4016 QVLSAFFTAY
+4016 QVTSSFFTAY
-4026 LNGGTIINGKFKN
+4026 LNGGTIVGGKFKN
-4039 VATPTGDVNLN
+4039 VPSPTGDVNLN
-4050 YSTGTGTFTTVI
+4050 YSTSTGTFTTVI

-4073 SAAAIAQSKLA
+4073 SSAAIAQSKLVLRA
-4084 MRVADTSASAPGSPD
+4084 ADTSATAPGSPD
-4099 QSVLGLARFDSTE
+4099 QTVLGLSRFDSTE
-4112 FTATNGWIT
+4112 FTASNGWIT
-4121 IKASTDA
+4121 IKTSTDA
-4128 NTGVR
+4128 LTGVP
-4133 LNTIQFIGASSILG
+4133 LTKIQYIGANSILG
-4147 NLGGVAAAPVELTPG
+4147 NLSGSAAAPVELTPG
-4162 AVVTAGDGVKNASF
+4162 NVVTAGDGVKNASF

-4188 TYSVTAITTNGA
+4188 TYSVTPITTNGA
-4200 NDSLVKTDGSGN
+4200 NDSLVKTDANGN

-4245 LTVQGSDAGSTV
+4245 LTVQGVDAGSTV
-4257 STFTG
+4257 ATFTG

-4277 TGAVATTGSI
+4277 TGAVATSGSI
-4287 VGQWSI
+4287 VGQWAV

-4307 STSLTTGSSSDTGSI
+4307 STTLTAGTSADNGSI
-4322 VGSWSIGSGSKINF
+4322 VGQWSLGSGSKLNL
-4336 TSGTLQSTTLTTGA
+4336 SAGTLQTTTLSTGA

-4363 SGASQ
+4363 SGSSQ

-4380 YEGDMTYE
+4380 YEGDMDYE

-4397 DKEVTTTDEMND
+4397 DKEVTTTDQMND

-4424 YAACPG
+4424 YGACPG

-4449 RKGDMLTTSSTP
+4449 RKGDLLTTSATP
-4461 GYAVKANDP
+4461 GYAVKATNP
-4470 KLGSIIGKALEDKDY
+4470 TLGSIIGKALQDKDY
-4485 GEAGTIQVAVGRM
+4485 GEAGTIEVAVGRM